1 LHEVMREAL
10 AELPK
15 GARAI
20 FISRSEPPPA
30 FARLRAQRAME
41 IVDWPQL
48 KFTPMETTGLIRKL
62 TPGRWSKNAIANL
75 QTATDGWAAGLVL
88 SLEQLRSWGETP
100 EKPTE
105 ESSEVLFDY
114 FAGEIFKKADPV
126 TQEVLLQTSF
136 VPRVTAAIAAKLTGH
151 VDAGEILARLHKQ
164 NYFTNK
170 LAGGEPTDNARLI
183 EKILGGGGP
192 KGARAATVLNA
203 AAAIYVSGRV
213 RSFADGVAAAEKSI
227 TSGAATRVLD
237 NMRRAYGKPALTT
250 A

>member
-1 LHEVMREAL
+1 
-10 AELPK
+10 
-15 GARAI
+15 
-20 FISRSEPPPA
+20 
-30 FARLRAQRAME
+30 
-41 IVDWPQL
+41 
-48 KFTPMETTGLIRKL
+48 METTGLVRKL

-88 SLEQLRSWGETP
+88 SLEQLRTQGETP

-170 LAGGEPTDNARLI
+170 LAGNEPTYEYHPLSRKFLLALAHRTYSSDRLNEI
-183 EKILGGGGP
+183 RRGGSRSRECRP
-192 KGARAATVLNA
+192 TRSLCEPFA
-203 AAAIYVSGRV
+203 GR
-213 RSFADGVAAAEKSI
+213 R
-227 TSGAATRVLD
+227 
-237 NMRRAYGKPALTT
+237 
-250 A
+250 